1 MFMQMKI
8 SLFQPCCGS
17 LKSID
22 RLVGVYSLAEAA
34 ENKGQIP
41 ESAG

>member
-1 MFMQMKI
+1 MQMEI
-8 SLFQPCCGS
+8 SSFQPCCGS

-22 RLVGVYSLAEAA
+22 RLMGVYSLAEAA

>member
-8 SLFQPCCGS
+8 LSFQPCCGS

-22 RLVGVYSLAEAA
+22 RLVGVYSFAEAA

-41 ESAG
+41 AAAG